1 MKNVI
6 TTTLLVILAV
16 AVVLLSEDLKEQEA
30 LIDDL
35 KKKQDF
41 HEIRLSDRFELLLS
55 HEARIKSVAEFLFE
69 NPSFVSHGCPLGFG
83 AKS

>member
-16 AVVLLSEDLKEQEA
+16 AVVLLSEELKEQEA

-35 KKKQDF
+35 KEKQDF
-41 HEIRLSDRFELLLS
+41 HDIRISGQLELLLS
-55 HEARIKSVAEFLFE
+55 HEAQIKSVAEFLLE
-69 NPSFVSHGCPLGFG
+69 RRSFVSHR
-83 AKS
+83 

>member
-41 HEIRLSDRFELLLS
+41 HEIRLSGQLELLLS
-55 HEARIKSVAEFLFE
+55 HEAQIKSVAEFLLE
-69 NPSFVSHGCPLGFG
+69 RRSFVSHR
-83 AKS
+83 

>member
-41 HEIRLSDRFELLLS
+41 HDIRISGQLELLLS
-55 HEARIKSVAEFLFE
+55 HEAQIKSVAEYLLE
-69 NPSFVSHGCPLGFG
+69 RRSFVSHR
-83 AKS
+83 